1 MADILLEVKGLSKRF
16 PGGLALDKVSFE
28 LREGEILGIC
38 GENGAGKSTLIKC
51 LSGVYQP
58 TEGEI
63 WIQGEKVCIEREET
77 GLELGISVIYQE
89 LSVVPDLDIAQN
101 LFLGRLPHG
110 KTGRIERKKLHQ
122 EAKQILDRIGLSVD
136 TDTLASELSISEQQ
150 MVEIGK
156 AVSRNPR
163 ILIMDEP
170 TSSLG
175 ADDTERLFQ
184 LMKELKEAGYGI
196 LFISHHMEE
205 IFHITDRVLVLRDG
219 KKIEVRNTACWDVDR
234 LVFAMVNRDVSSQYP
249 KKKAGVI
256 RQGAPA
262 LLVKDLTNA
271 FVHDINFSVR
281 HGEILGLAGVV
292 GAGRSEVLKSL
303 FGAFR
308 WGKGEIQIN
317 GKERKIRTPMDAWR
331 EGMVFLS
338 EDRKHDMLCLMDT
351 VKMNYT
357 LPYFRQFAR
366 RGFVQKKKMKV
377 AMEQAIS
384 KYQIKMSSMEQMAVE
399 LSGGNQ
405 QKVLMARMTYGNPDI
420 FLLDEPTRGIDVS
433 VKQDIYQEI
442 IRLAEEGHAVVLVT
456 SEMPELLGLADR
468 VLVMNHRT
476 ISAEL
481 KKEEMAEESIMYY
494 ATGGDLV

>member
-1 MADILLEVKGLSKRF
+1 MANILLEVKGLSKKF
-16 PGGLALDKVSFE
+16 PGVLALDHVSFE
-28 LREGEILGIC
+28 LHEGEILGIC

-58 TEGEI
+58 TTGEI
-63 WIQGEKVCIEREET
+63 KVQGQTVRIENEEK

-89 LSVVPDLDIAQN
+89 LSIVPDLDIAQN

-110 KTGRIERKKLHQ
+110 PGGWIEGKTLHQ
-122 EAKQILDRIGLSVD
+122 AAAETVKRIGLAVD
-136 TDTLASELSISEQQ
+136 TDTLANEISISEQQ

-156 AVSRNPR
+156 AIVRNPK

-170 TSSLG
+170 TSSLS

-184 LMKELKEAGYGI
+184 LMEELKAEGYGI

-205 IFHITDRVLVLRDG
+205 IFRITDRIMVLRDG
-219 KKIEVRNTACWDVDR
+219 KTIETRDTKDWDVDR

-249 KKKAGVI
+249 KKKDGVI
-256 RQGAPA
+256 REDIPA
-262 LLVKDLTNA
+262 LEIKELSNA
-271 FVHDINFSVR
+271 YVQDISFSVR

-303 FGAFR
+303 FGVYR
-308 WGKGEIQIN
+308 WGKGQIFID
-317 GKERKIRTPMDAWR
+317 GKEKKIRSPRDAWK
-331 EGMVFLS
+331 EGVVYLS

-351 VKMNYT
+351 VHTNFI
-357 LPYFRQFAR
+357 LPYFRHFAK
-366 RGFVQKKKMKV
+366 RGFVQKKKTRQ
-377 AMEQAIS
+377 AMEQAAK

-405 QKVLMARMTYGNPDI
+405 QKVLMARITYGEPGI

-433 VKQDIYQEI
+433 VKQEIYREI
-442 IRLAEEGHAVVLVT
+442 IRLAEAGHAVVLVT
-456 SEMPELLGLADR
+456 SELPELLGLADR
-468 VLVMNHRT
+468 VLVMNHRR
-476 ISAEL
+476 IAAEL
-481 KKEEMAEESIMYY
+481 KKDEMGEESIMYY